1 YREVKWRD
9 IPKIILESAVTTS
22 IVLLL
27 VGASMGM
34 SWAMANADIPYMIA
48 DALLAISDN
57 PMMIL
62 LIINIILLIVGIF
75 MDMTPAVLI
84 FTPIFLPIA
93 LDMGIDPVHFGIM
106 MTFNLAIG
114 ICTPP
119 VGSALF
125 IGCSVANVAI
135 DKVIKP
141 LLPFYVALIAALMA
155 VTFIPELSLF
165 LPKLVLGY

>member
-1 YREVKWRD
+1 MR
-9 IPKIILESAVTTS
+9 L
-22 IVLLL
+22 
-27 VGASMGM
+27 
-34 SWAMANADIPYMIA
+34 
-48 DALLAISDN
+48 
-57 PMMIL
+57 
-62 LIINIILLIVGIF
+62 GIF

-93 LDMGIDPVHFGIM
+93 LDLGIDPVHFGVM

-125 IGCSVANVAI
+125 VGCSVANISI

-141 LLPFYVALIAALMA
+141 LMPFYAAMFISLML
-155 VTFIPELSLF
+155 VTYIPQLSLW
-165 LPKLVLGY
+165 LPQILLGY